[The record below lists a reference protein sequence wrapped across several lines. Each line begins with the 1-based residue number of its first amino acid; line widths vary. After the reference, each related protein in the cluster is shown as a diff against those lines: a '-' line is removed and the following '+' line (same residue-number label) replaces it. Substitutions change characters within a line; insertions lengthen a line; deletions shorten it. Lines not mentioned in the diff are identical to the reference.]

1 MARLFFLTPS
11 DPSDP
16 AWRRSRYKA
25 GCIVYAGSEWEG
37 RELAADAFTFND
49 AREKS
54 PWLDADLAECSEAE
68 CLRHSPPPGYRHVIY
83 QESLVTR
90 DA

>member
-25 GCIVYAGSEWEG
+25 GCIVYAGSEREG
-37 RELAADAFTFND
+37 RALAADTFTFSQSRD
-49 AREKS
+49 DS
-54 PWLDADLAECSEAE
+54 PWLDAELADCSEVE
-68 CLRHSPPPGYRHVIY
+68 RLRHTPAPDYRHVIY
-83 QESLVTR
+83 QESLVTP